1 MPRIKSTT
9 TEKKPTKKAISPE
22 LQNLVNTLNKKY
34 GDNTVTIGVPKHK
47 EITQAQRIPTG
58 SPTLDVALGGGIP
71 EGRFIE
77 ISGKESSTKTTQTC
91 HIIANAQKKGYIVAW
106 ADVEGTSDDKYFR
119 QLGVDPDRMIYFRPD
134 STEEATE
141 CLLQLQRSGEVQVGV
156 LDSIAQM
163 TPNIEANSK
172 MDETVRMGV
181 PQQLLGEF
189 LRKWNANNNRLER
202 EGKTPFTLIG
212 INQLRDKIGAYG
224 DPEYTPG
231 GNAKNYSASVTI
243 RLRRGDWI
251 TEGKGDSKRAVGQ
264 VTKFLVAKNKTY
276 KRMQSGEF
284 DFYYADN
291 SADVTPLYNDNLK
304 EIIVL
309 AIEWDVIKRK
319 GAWFFYEDKKF
330 QGLDALVDDLKDDE
344 KALEEIRKQV
354 MELSIR
360 VK

>member
-1 MPRIKSTT
+1 MCEST
-9 TEKKPTKKAISPE
+9 I
-22 LQNLVNTLNKKY
+22 
-34 GDNTVTIGVPKHK
+34 
-47 EITQAQRIPTG
+47 
-58 SPTLDVALGGGIP
+58 
-71 EGRFIE
+71 
-77 ISGKESSTKTTQTC
+77 
-91 HIIANAQKKGYIVAW
+91 
-106 ADVEGTSDDKYFR
+106 
-119 QLGVDPDRMIYFRPD
+119 
-134 STEEATE
+134 
-141 CLLQLQRSGEVQVGV
+141 
-156 LDSIAQM
+156 
-163 TPNIEANSK
+163 
-172 MDETVRMGV
+172 
-181 PQQLLGEF
+181 
-189 LRKWNANNNRLER
+189 
-202 EGKTPFTLIG
+202 
-212 INQLRDKIGAYG
+212 
-224 DPEYTPG
+224 PEYTPG
-231 GNAKNYSASVTI
+231 GTAKNYSASVTI

-291 SADVTPLYNDNLK
+291 SAGVTPLYNDNLK

-330 QGLDALVDDLKDDE
+330 QGLDALVDDLKNDE